1 MVHLKAQDLLNDISK
16 VYQNIP
22 SGTGSNQ
29 SDKIPSKF
37 SNFLAKIVDMEVE
50 VFAFW
55 PVYSQNMV

>member
-1 MVHLKAQDLLNDISK
+1 MVHFKAQDLLNDISK
-16 VYQNIP
+16 VYQNRP

-29 SDKIPSKF
+29 SAKIPSKF
-37 SNFLAKIVDMEVE
+37 SQFLAKIVDMEKE